1 MASTGVDVMPLPDA
15 TKSRRVYP
23 LLQNKNLSLSFDQ
36 FAPVG
41 QPIAIEDMNED
52 ELRRIV
58 LINLARLTCKGEWNG
73 IL

>member
-1 MASTGVDVMPLPDA
+1 
-15 TKSRRVYP
+15 
-23 LLQNKNLSLSFDQ
+23 LQNKNLSLSFDQ

-41 QPIAIEDMNED
+41 KPIAIEDMNED

-58 LINLARLTCKGEWNG
+58 LINLARLTCAGEWNG

>member
-1 MASTGVDVMPLPDA
+1 VAFLGVDVMPLPDA

>member
-1 MASTGVDVMPLPDA
+1 VASTGADVMPLPDA
-15 TKSRRVYP
+15 TKSKRVYP
-23 LLQNKNLSLSFDQ
+23 LLQNQNLSLSFDQ